1 MSENVREV
9 IAQHYAFYEVTP
21 YLVVLEERRLGAKA
35 ARRTIQAGFDIDVY
49 GIKAS
54 LEPEPSPDYVLV
66 YGALRK
72 AVKTV
77 LPHANNHCSIEVIPF
92 PSTVILDTRR
102 HLQPQD
108 MLRIRITHG
117 RGLDQAAGASE
128 ESALKE
134 IEERLHDLGVSLGRN
149 GA

>member
-9 IAQHYAFYEVTP
+9 IEQHHAFYEITP
-21 YLVVLEERRLGAKA
+21 YLVVLEARPQGAKV

-54 LEPEPSPDYVLV
+54 LEPEPSSDYVLV
-66 YGALRK
+66 YMALQK
-72 AVKTV
+72 TVETV

-92 PSTVILDTRR
+92 PSTVILDARR
-102 HLQPQD
+102 RLQPED
-108 MLRIRITHG
+108 MLKIRITHR

>member
-1 MSENVREV
+1 MSENVREL
-9 IAQHYAFYEVTP
+9 IQQHYAFYEVIP
-21 YLVVLEERRLGAKA
+21 YFVRFE
-35 ARRTIQAGFDIDVY
+35 ARPYGCKPGTRMIQAGFDIDVY

-66 YGALRK
+66 YRALQQ
-72 AVKTV
+72 AVETG

-102 HLQPQD
+102 HLQPED
-108 MLRIRITHG
+108 VLKIRIAHE

-128 ESALKE
+128 ESALNE
-134 IEERLHDLGVSLGRN
+134 IEKRLHDLGVSLGSS

>member
-9 IAQHYAFYEVTP
+9 IEQHRASYEVMP
-21 YLVVLEERRLGAKA
+21 YYVALEARPHITTA

-49 GIKAS
+49 CIKAS

-66 YGALRK
+66 YMALQK
-72 AVKTV
+72 AVETV

-102 HLQPQD
+102 HLQPED

-134 IEERLHDLGVSLGRN
+134 IEERLHDLGVSLGRS

>member
-1 MSENVREV
+1 MAENVREV
-9 IAQHYAFYEVTP
+9 IEQHHTFYEVIP
-21 YLVVLEERRLGAKA
+21 HYVALEARPHGARA

-54 LEPEPSPDYVLV
+54 LEPEPSSDYVLV
-66 YGALRK
+66 YRALQE
-72 AVKTV
+72 AVETV
-77 LPHANNHCSIEVIPF
+77 LPHADNHCSIEVIPF

-102 HLQPQD
+102 HLQPED

-134 IEERLHDLGVSLGRN
+134 IEKRLHDLGVSLGRS
-149 GA
+149 GI